1 MLPEAV
7 LAFGQYAFSL
17 KMWSRHMD
25 GTPDSAGDTEK
36 NFISCPAGFEN
47 IVSLSYFARQH
58 GAGKK
63 NVHSLKATIR
73 GVLRSEFPG
82 NTMSAKPL
90 GGSNAQTGMERR
102 QANLG
107 IPKGRGPASWAS

>member
-25 GTPDSAGDTEK
+25 GTPDSADDTEK

-63 NVHSLKATIR
+63 MSTVLKP
-73 GVLRSEFPG
+73 RSEEFCDLNFRETQCRP
-82 NTMSAKPL
+82 
-90 GGSNAQTGMERR
+90 
-102 QANLG
+102 NL
-107 IPKGRGPASWAS
+107 